1 MTASLVIGSAI
12 VMSVPDGPAVM
23 GIPVLTTLG
32 LAGYTAAF
40 VNSIWII
47 YGMWRSRGGRGG

>member
-1 MTASLVIGSAI
+1 MT
-12 VMSVPDGPAVM
+12 VPEGPTLF

-32 LAGYTAAF
+32 LVGYVLAF

-47 YGMWRSRGGRGG
+47 YGMWRARRG